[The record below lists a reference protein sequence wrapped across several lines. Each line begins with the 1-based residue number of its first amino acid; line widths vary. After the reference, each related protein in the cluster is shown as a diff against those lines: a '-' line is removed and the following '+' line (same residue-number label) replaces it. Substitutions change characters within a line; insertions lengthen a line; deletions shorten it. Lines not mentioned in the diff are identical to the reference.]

1 MTVREAMK
9 TAARG
14 AAHVAVAPLLVSF
27 AIRSRLL
34 GRDRALQGSSQLLAL
49 VPGVVGQYIRRAYL
63 SHTIAFCDKT
73 AVIEFGV
80 LLSRADARLDARA
93 YVGPG
98 CHLGRVHL
106 EQDVLLASGV
116 HIPSGAKT
124 HRIDDPSRPI
134 REQGDDEQLVRI
146 GAGSWIGESA
156 VIMANVGRDAVV
168 GAGAVVTRPLPAECI
183 AAGVPAR
190 VLRYR
195 VNRDARAV

>member
-80 LLSRADARLDARA
+80 LLR
-93 YVGPG
+93 
-98 CHLGRVHL
+98 
-106 EQDVLLASGV
+106 
-116 HIPSGAKT
+116 
-124 HRIDDPSRPI
+124 
-134 REQGDDEQLVRI
+134 
-146 GAGSWIGESA
+146 
-156 VIMANVGRDAVV
+156 
-168 GAGAVVTRPLPAECI
+168 
-183 AAGVPAR
+183 VPAR
-190 VLRYR
+190 EVS
-195 VNRDARAV
+195 